1 MASST
6 GTGTG
11 ASTSTRTGDRTA
23 GRLRIVVAGMI
34 AADPG
39 QGGAAW
45 AVLQY
50 VLGLRAL
57 GHDVYLVE
65 PIPAGSIAPYGA
77 PLADSANA
85 RYFHDVAAR
94 FDLNGRAAL
103 LREDTRETSG
113 GVTYAELK
121 RAVRGCDLLINISGM
136 LTDPALFESIP
147 RRVYLDLDP
156 AFNQL
161 WHTVEHI
168 DMRFEGH
175 THFFT
180 VGGLIGT
187 PACQIP
193 TCGRAWQPVLQP
205 IVLTEWPVTPGD
217 PNASW
222 TTVGNWRGYGSITHD
237 GVLYGQKAHSFRRLL
252 DLPARSGAHIRPAL
266 MIHRGEKNDL
276 AALRAHHWDLADPAE
291 VAPTPDAYREFV
303 RGSKGELGIA
313 KSGYVES
320 HCGWFSDRSI
330 CYLASGRPV
339 IAQDTGF
346 GAYLPTGEGLFA
358 FNSVDDAVAAMEA
371 VDRDYA
377 RHCRRAREIA
387 EEYFRSEVVLGTL
400 LERAGLDRVGLE
412 HAGLEHAGGA
422 APRSIVRNGGAR

>member
-1 MASST
+1 MASEVRACEV
-6 GTGTG
+6 G
-11 ASTSTRTGDRTA
+11 ASGPAAITSGASGSGRATG
-23 GRLRIVVAGMI
+23 GLRIVVSGMI

-65 PIPAGSIAPYGA
+65 PITAGSIVPYGA
-77 PLADSANA
+77 PLAESANA

-94 FDLNGRAAL
+94 FDLTARAAL
-103 LREDTRETSG
+103 LREDTRETIG
-113 GVTYAELK
+113 LAYAELT

-136 LTDPALFESIP
+136 LTDPDLLEAIP
-147 RRVYLDLDP
+147 RRAYLDLDP

-161 WHTVEHI
+161 WHEVEHI

-187 PACQIP
+187 PACRIP
-193 TCGRAWQPVLQP
+193 TCGRAWQPMLQP
-205 IVLTEWPVTPGD
+205 IVLSEWPVTPGD
-217 PNASW
+217 PYAPW
-222 TTVGNWRGYGSITHD
+222 TTIGNWRGYGSITHD

-252 DLPARSGAHIRPAL
+252 DLPARSGAHIKPAL

-276 AALRAHHWDLADPAE
+276 AALRQHRWDLVDPAD
-291 VAPTPDAYREFV
+291 VASTPDAYREFV

-320 HCGWFSDRSI
+320 RCGWFSDRSV

-346 GAYLPTGEGLFA
+346 GTTLPTGEGLFA
-358 FNSVDDAVAAMEA
+358 FNTVDEAVASMEA

-377 RHCRRAREIA
+377 RHGRRAREIA
-387 EEYFRSEVVLGTL
+387 EECFRSDRVLGAL
-400 LERAGLDRVGLE
+400 LDRAG
-412 HAGLEHAGGA
+412 A
-422 APRSIVRNGGAR
+422 AHHSAVRHGRR

>member
-1 MASST
+1 MASEV
-6 GTGTG
+6 G
-11 ASTSTRTGDRTA
+11 ASRTA
-23 GRLRIVVAGMI
+23 DGLRIVVSGMI

-50 VLGLRAL
+50 VLGLRGL

-77 PLADSANA
+77 ALAASTNA
-85 RYFHDVAAR
+85 RYFRDVAAR
-94 FDLNGRAAL
+94 FDLTARAAL
-103 LREDTRETSG
+103 LREDTRETVG
-113 GVTYAELK
+113 LTYAELT

-136 LTDPALFESIP
+136 LTDPALFDAIP

-187 PACQIP
+187 AACQIP
-193 TCGRAWQPVLQP
+193 TCGRTWQPILQP
-205 IVLTEWPVTPGD
+205 IVLTEWPVTPGE
-217 PNASW
+217 PAAPW
-222 TTVGNWRGYGSITHD
+222 TTIGNWRGYGSITHD

-266 MIHRGEKNDL
+266 MIHRGEKSDL
-276 AALRAHHWDLADPAE
+276 AALHVHRWDLADPAE
-291 VAPTPDAYREFV
+291 VASTPDAYREFV

-320 HCGWFSDRSI
+320 HCGWFSDRSV

-358 FNSVDDAVAAMEA
+358 FNTVDDAAAAMEA

-377 RHCRRAREIA
+377 RHCRKARELA
-387 EEYFRSEVVLGTL
+387 EEYFRSDLVLATL
-400 LERAGLDRVGLE
+400 LERAG
-412 HAGLEHAGGA
+412 A
-422 APRSIVRNGGAR
+422 APRSLARNGVAR

>member
-1 MASST
+1 
-6 GTGTG
+6 
-11 ASTSTRTGDRTA
+11 
-23 GRLRIVVAGMI
+23 MI

-50 VLGLRAL
+50 VLGLRGL

-77 PLADSANA
+77 PLVESTNA
-85 RYFHDVAAR
+85 RYFREVAAR
-94 FDLNGRAAL
+94 FNLTARAAL
-103 LREDTRETSG
+103 LREDTRETIG
-113 GVTYAELK
+113 LGYAELT

-136 LTDPALFESIP
+136 LTDPALFDAIP

-193 TCGRAWQPVLQP
+193 TCGLTWQPVLQP

-217 PNASW
+217 PGAPW
-222 TTVGNWRGYGSITHD
+222 TTVGNWRGYGSITLD

-276 AALRAHHWDLADPAE
+276 AALRAASLGPRRSRGGRVDARRVSRVRARLERGAGHREERLCRVALRMVQRSERLLSRVGPSGDRAGHGLRRVSAD
-291 VAPTPDAYREFV
+291 R
-303 RGSKGELGIA
+303 R
-313 KSGYVES
+313 
-320 HCGWFSDRSI
+320 
-330 CYLASGRPV
+330 RPV
-339 IAQDTGF
+339 
-346 GAYLPTGEGLFA
+346 
-358 FNSVDDAVAAMEA
+358 
-371 VDRDYA
+371 
-377 RHCRRAREIA
+377 
-387 EEYFRSEVVLGTL
+387 
-400 LERAGLDRVGLE
+400 RVQHG
-412 HAGLEHAGGA
+412 
-422 APRSIVRNGGAR
+422 

>member
-1 MASST
+1 MASDQA
-6 GTGTG
+6 
-11 ASTSTRTGDRTA
+11 ASDAAAIKSGA
-23 GRLRIVVAGMI
+23 GRQTGSLRIVVSGMI

-50 VLGLRAL
+50 VLGLRGL

-65 PIPAGSIAPYGA
+65 PIPAGSIVPYGA
-77 PLADSANA
+77 PLAGSTNA
-85 RYFHDVAAR
+85 RYFRDVAAR
-94 FDLNGRAAL
+94 FDLTARAAL
-103 LREDTRETSG
+103 LREDTRETVG
-113 GVTYAELK
+113 LGYAELT

-136 LTDPALFESIP
+136 LTDPGLFDAIP

-161 WHTVEHI
+161 WHAVEHI

-193 TCGRAWQPVLQP
+193 VCGRTWQPVLQP
-205 IVLTEWPVTPGD
+205 IVLSEWPVTPGD
-217 PNASW
+217 PDAPW
-222 TTVGNWRGYGSITHD
+222 TTVGNWRGYGSITHG

-266 MIHRGEKNDL
+266 TIHRGEKSDL
-276 AALRAHHWDLADPAE
+276 AALHAHRWDLADPTH
-291 VAPTPDAYREFV
+291 VASTPDAYREFV

-320 HCGWFSDRSI
+320 HCGWFSDRSV

-339 IAQDTGF
+339 IAQETGF
-346 GAYLPTGEGLFA
+346 GAYLPAGEGLFA
-358 FNSVDDAVAAMEA
+358 FNTVDDAAAAMEA

-387 EEYFRSEVVLGTL
+387 EEYFRSDLVLGAL
-400 LERAGLDRVGLE
+400 LDR
-412 HAGLEHAGGA
+412 AGA
-422 APRSIVRNGGAR
+422 APRSIARNGVAR

>member
-1 MASST
+1 MASRAAHSAD
-6 GTGTG
+6 G
-11 ASTSTRTGDRTA
+11 
-23 GRLRIVVAGMI
+23 LRIVVSGMI

-65 PIPAGSIAPYGA
+65 PIARGSIAPYGA

-85 RYFHDVAAR
+85 RYFRDVVSR
-94 FDLNGRAAL
+94 FDLTARSAL
-103 LREDTRETSG
+103 LREDTRETIG
-113 GVTYAELK
+113 LTHAELT
-121 RAVRGCDLLINISGM
+121 RAARGCDLLINISGM
-136 LTDPALFESIP
+136 LTDPALFDAIP
-147 RRVYLDLDP
+147 RRAYLDLDP

-161 WHTVEHI
+161 WHAVEHI

-187 PACQIP
+187 PACNVP
-193 TCGRAWQPVLQP
+193 TCGRAWQPMLQP
-205 IVLTEWPVTPGD
+205 IVLSEWPVTPGGPD
-217 PNASW
+217 AAW

-237 GVLYGQKAHSFRRLL
+237 GVLFGQKAHSFRRLL

-276 AALRAHHWDLADPAE
+276 AALRQHRWDLVDPAD
-291 VAPTPDAYREFV
+291 VASTPDAYREFV

-320 HCGWFSDRSI
+320 HCGWFSDRSV

-358 FNSVDDAVAAMEA
+358 FSTIDDAVAAMEA
-371 VDRDYA
+371 VDRDYE
-377 RHCRRAREIA
+377 RQCRRAREIA
-387 EEYFRSEVVLGTL
+387 EEYFRSERVLGAL
-400 LERAGLDRVGLE
+400 LDRAGAASD
-412 HAGLEHAGGA
+412 AAASGA
-422 APRSIVRNGGAR
+422 ASGAGTHRGAARDRGLR

>member
-1 MASST
+1 
-6 GTGTG
+6 
-11 ASTSTRTGDRTA
+11 
-23 GRLRIVVAGMI
+23 MI

-39 QGGAAW
+39 QGGATW

-50 VLGLRAL
+50 VLGLRGL

-65 PIPAGSIAPYGA
+65 PLPPNTALPQDP
-77 PLADSANA
+77 PLSESASA
-85 RYFHDVAAR
+85 RYFREVAAR
-94 FDLNGRAAL
+94 FNLTARAAL
-103 LREDTRETSG
+103 LREDTRETV
-113 GVTYAELK
+113 GVSYDDLA
-121 RAVRGCDLLINISGM
+121 RAARSCDLLINISGM

-187 PACQIP
+187 PACTVP
-193 TCGRAWQPVLQP
+193 ACGRKWQALLQP

-217 PNASW
+217 PGAPW

-252 DLPARSGAHIRPAL
+252 DLPARGGAHIRPAL
-266 MIHRGEKNDL
+266 NIHRAEKNDL
-276 AALRAHHWDLADPAE
+276 AALRAHRWDLVDPAE
-291 VAPTPDAYREFV
+291 VASTPDAYRAFV
-303 RGSKGELGIA
+303 QGSKGELGIA

-320 HCGWFSDRSI
+320 RCGWFSDRSV

-346 GAYLPTGEGLFA
+346 GAYLPTGDGLFA
-358 FNSVDDAVAAMEA
+358 FNSVDEAVAAIEA

-387 EEYFRSEVVLGTL
+387 EEYFRSDLVLGAL
-400 LERAGLDRVGLE
+400 LERAGAAPG
-412 HAGLEHAGGA
+412 APGA
-422 APRSIVRNGGAR
+422 ATPGAAADATIVHDGAAR

>member
-1 MASST
+1 MSGAARAT
-6 GTGTG
+6 G
-11 ASTSTRTGDRTA
+11 S
-23 GRLRIVVAGMI
+23 LRIVVSGMI
-34 AADPG
+34 AADPC

-50 VLGLRAL
+50 VLGLRGL

-65 PIPAGSIAPYGA
+65 PIPAGSIMPYGA
-77 PLADSANA
+77 PLADSTNA
-85 RYFHDVAAR
+85 RYFRDIAAR
-94 FDLNGRAAL
+94 FDLTARAAL
-103 LREDTRETSG
+103 LREDTRETIG
-113 GVTYAELK
+113 LTYAELT
-121 RAVRGCDLLINISGM
+121 RAVRDCELLINISGM
-136 LTDPALFESIP
+136 LTDPVLFDAIP
-147 RRVYLDLDP
+147 RRAYLDLDP

-161 WHTVEHI
+161 WHAVEHI

-187 PACQIP
+187 PACRIP
-193 TCGRAWQPVLQP
+193 ACGRTWQPALQP

-217 PNASW
+217 PAAPW
-222 TTVGNWRGYGSITHD
+222 TTVGNWRGYGSITFD

-252 DLPARSGAHIRPAL
+252 DLPSRSGAHIRPAL

-276 AALRAHHWDLADPAE
+276 AALRAHQWDLADPVE

-320 HCGWFSDRSI
+320 HCGWFSDRSV

-346 GAYLPTGEGLFA
+346 GASLPTGEGLFA
-358 FNSVDDAVAAMEA
+358 FSTVDEAVAAMEA
-371 VDRDYA
+371 ADRDYA

-387 EEYFRSEVVLGTL
+387 EEYFRSDLVLAAL
-400 LERAGLDRVGLE
+400 LE
-412 HAGLEHAGGA
+412 HAGA
-422 APRSIVRNGGAR
+422 APRSVARSGVAR

>member
-1 MASST
+1 MRS
-6 GTGTG
+6 G
-11 ASTSTRTGDRTA
+11 ATTSTTIRPAADC
-23 GRLRIVVAGMI
+23 LRIFVSGMI

-65 PIPAGSIAPYGA
+65 PVPMGSIAPYGA
-77 PLADSANA
+77 PLDASTNA
-85 RYFHDVAAR
+85 RYFRDVAAR
-94 FDLNGRAAL
+94 FDLTSRAAL
-103 LREDTRETSG
+103 LREDTRETV
-113 GVTYAELK
+113 GVSYEELR
-121 RAVRGCDLLINISGM
+121 RAARGCDLLINISGM
-136 LTDPALFESIP
+136 LTDPALFEAIP

-168 DMRFEGH
+168 DMRFDGH

-187 PACQIP
+187 AVCNVP
-193 TCGRAWQPVLQP
+193 TCGRTWQAVLQP
-205 IVLTEWPVTPGD
+205 IVLTEWPVTAGD
-217 PNASW
+217 PDAPW
-222 TTVGNWRGYGSITHD
+222 TTVGNWRGYGSISHH

-252 DLPARSGAHIRPAL
+252 DLPARSGAHIKPAL

-276 AALRAHHWDLADPAE
+276 AALHAHRWDLADPAE
-291 VAPTPDAYREFV
+291 IASTPDAYREFV
-303 RGSKGELGIA
+303 RASKGELGIA

-320 HCGWFSDRSI
+320 HCGWFSDRSV
-330 CYLASGRPV
+330 CYLASARPV

-358 FNSVDDAVAAMEA
+358 FSTVDEAVAALET
-371 VDRDYA
+371 VEQDYA
-377 RHCRRAREIA
+377 RHCRRARDIA
-387 EEYFRSEVVLGTL
+387 ESYFRSDLVLGTL
-400 LERAGLDRVGLE
+400 LELAD
-412 HAGLEHAGGA
+412 AA
-422 APRSIVRNGGAR
+422 APRAVTRGRSVR